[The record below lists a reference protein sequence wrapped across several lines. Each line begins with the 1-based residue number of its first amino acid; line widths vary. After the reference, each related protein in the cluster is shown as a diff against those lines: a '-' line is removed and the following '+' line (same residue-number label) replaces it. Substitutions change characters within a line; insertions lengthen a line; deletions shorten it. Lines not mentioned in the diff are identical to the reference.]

1 MLHKINV
8 SLFIFCLLLIKFIFM
23 KFLTQ
28 SEKNCYEFFPSSDVR
43 NSDEKDEERRCEMT
57 HFSVVKL

>member
-1 MLHKINV
+1 
-8 SLFIFCLLLIKFIFM
+8 M

-28 SEKNCYEFFPSSDVR
+28 SEKNCFEFFPSSDVR